1 MSEIISEDELRDIYF
16 KRLNL
21 NLDVNYY
28 NVKWINTNQIQQFV
42 TYLDEERI
50 NVGYIVNEQKYRG
63 LKYKKFK
70 EQEILNRKEY
80 LWDISTKKLYEYVK
94 SKNENIWEYKFQRI
108 IKKNELGEDILSE
121 LIEDCRFDNEKEIK
135 EFMEL
140 FNYWYNNS
148 PQYVLGGYSPVEF
161 KKLLK

>member
-1 MSEIISEDELRDIYF
+1 M
-16 KRLNL
+16 
-21 NLDVNYY
+21 
-28 NVKWINTNQIQQFV
+28 
-42 TYLDEERI
+42 
-50 NVGYIVNEQKYRG
+50 
-63 LKYKKFK
+63 
-70 EQEILNRKEY
+70 QEILNRKEY

-121 LIEDCRFDNEKEIK
+121 LIEDCKFDNEEEIK
-135 EFMEL
+135 EFIEL